1 MNGSQENSEVRQE
14 KKEHPV
20 FFFYM
25 CNVNGK
31 RERRET
37 KNNQKKGGGWNRPEF
52 VKTSH
57 IKFGHFQFPIPTG
70 LLQTDHLPYVNTCT

>member
-31 RERRET
+31 REKRDKE
-37 KNNQKKGGGWNRPEF
+37 QSKKGGGWITPEF

-57 IKFGHFQFPIPTG
+57 IKFGHFQFPIPTD